1 MEEKENLIFKYLSM
15 LNEAECNFF
24 YDMYRSFD
32 TKLKVN
38 GRTVLLTD
46 EAEKRRFI
54 ENVEKYGFYI
64 RKEHD
69 SGIRYETIKKIYEEF
84 DFIKPLPL
92 YIDVFGTK
100 KRRIIKDGI
109 VADKYMLVLKHN
121 SNKNFSARSTFR
133 VNRANLPVKDT
144 TKRDNKSQYSRSPVR
159 IGEAYNLMSSISGAL
174 LAEYNIFMRSST
186 LGRKS
191 LKRILETDGNPLEI
205 KRLKVKDNYI
215 NANADIF
222 AARLKG
228 IGLKVQYVREDED
241 EPTMLEDVVMPLQI
255 GKYTIY
261 DTPLNKPMYNK
272 LFAKFIQ
279 MMESISMMESYVGE
293 KSDYVWDKIFEED
306 EIKELNIPK
315 ETKEMI
321 LTATR
326 NKGVSIDEGFTE

>member
-1 MEEKENLIFKYLSM
+1 
-15 LNEAECNFF
+15 
-24 YDMYRSFD
+24 
-32 TKLKVN
+32 
-38 GRTVLLTD
+38 
-46 EAEKRRFI
+46 
-54 ENVEKYGFYI
+54 
-64 RKEHD
+64 
-69 SGIRYETIKKIYEEF
+69 
-84 DFIKPLPL
+84 
-92 YIDVFGTK
+92 
-100 KRRIIKDGI
+100 
-109 VADKYMLVLKHN
+109 MLVLKHN
-121 SNKNFSARSTFR
+121 NNKNFSARSTFR

-261 DTPLNKPMYNK
+261 DTPLNKPMYNN
-272 LFAKFIQ
+272 LFTKFIP

>member
-1 MEEKENLIFKYLSM
+1 
-15 LNEAECNFF
+15 
-24 YDMYRSFD
+24 
-32 TKLKVN
+32 
-38 GRTVLLTD
+38 
-46 EAEKRRFI
+46 
-54 ENVEKYGFYI
+54 
-64 RKEHD
+64 
-69 SGIRYETIKKIYEEF
+69 
-84 DFIKPLPL
+84 
-92 YIDVFGTK
+92 
-100 KRRIIKDGI
+100 
-109 VADKYMLVLKHN
+109 
-121 SNKNFSARSTFR
+121 
-133 VNRANLPVKDT
+133 
-144 TKRDNKSQYSRSPVR
+144 
-159 IGEAYNLMSSISGAL
+159 
-174 LAEYNIFMRSST
+174 MRSST

-279 MMESISMMESYVGE
+279 MMESVSMMESYVGE